1 MTRWKIMFSGV
12 GGVLED
18 KEDDDHERRL
28 AVKGEGC
35 CQNIFADKSVHS
47 KFIDILA
54 EHSVFS

>member
-1 MTRWKIMFSGV
+1 MFSGV